1 MLSKCGNKKQPYI
14 NSKNY
19 ERSISF
25 WYSFPAHFKPV
36 VWSTQECAHETGRYS
51 IKLLPEERGNKQ
63 THSKQ

>member
-1 MLSKCGNKKQPYI
+1 MLSEPGNKNQLYI
-14 NSKNY
+14 NSKNS

-25 WYSFPAHFKPV
+25 QYSFPAHVKPV
-36 VWSTQECAHETGRYS
+36 VCSTQECAHETGRYS